1 MRRLRRKG
9 GNNEKVFGCH
19 LLDHLATSCQEI
31 PQVLRSCS
39 EFIEKHG
46 VVDGIYRL
54 SGVSSNTQK
63 LRGEF
68 DSEGTP
74 DLNKDVYLQD
84 IHCVSSLCKAYFREL
99 PNPLLTYQLYDKYA
113 EAVAIQL
120 EDERLVKIKDVLK
133 ELPAPHYRTL
143 EFLMRHL
150 VKMASYSSHTNM
162 HARNLAI
169 VWAPNLLRSK
179 DIEASGF
186 NGTAAFME
194 VRVQSIV
201 VEFILTHVPQ
211 LFPGSEKRLFP
222 AIPLQLGNISPGDGP
237 PAMRSYHAIIDGTDK
252 RKGSLKSRKWKSI
265 FNLGG
270 RLQDPRGRNKNS
282 TKEKER
288 TVLRPAKSMDS
299 LSSMPYSHEGSRQRA
314 PSTVISP
321 LAQPSPCPQG
331 GADGGASTN
340 GSDVGSGYAV
350 TFRRGQGASVSVV
363 SGGGG
368 TKGTYSR
375 LGSHCSGGNS
385 TDALQPPSRS
395 PGISSKA
402 DRRAGLHISGP
413 FSVTVPLHI
422 TSGLAFGVLQGGGAE
437 RRNHSGGEGSRDKG
451 EGGEGV
457 RQEGGEGERHIRVA
471 VVGEDETDGVKRR
484 DQEVS
489 EERRDMDDKVEGKED
504 RGKEEE
510 LNGDCVSKP
519 LEERGEEGEGG
530 GEDKVNH
537 ENDEE
542 EDEEG
547 EHMEI
552 KGSVQT
558 ALDARNGVRNEA
570 VATDVPYPTTMEEDD
585 AQVQDCPLDFQDTF
599 GFLDLM
605 DSSASTKMFQA
616 FSVEP
621 HHAEDEYEDEL
632 EQRSPGISYDKPD
645 SVTQPPVDTQTQIQ
659 TGCQTE
665 THTLRQTQTPTH
677 RPLSFDQYER
687 ANKSMSL
694 PYISRP
700 FLPARCSSSEEED
713 NDDEDADYNRE
724 DEEDNDDM
732 FCKSLPSSLV
742 FNRLT
747 WSGPQPDME
756 NGLSLPAKPSQQL
769 DNASDD
775 RSIGIGLSQ
784 SSEARMPPEQL
795 DIDSPDCCYPLEEV
809 LRHSKAEEENRLEAI
824 DLLEDTRQDP
834 DNQEKDHADTL
845 TNTCTESTVVT
856 CHSVETSMMKEE
868 ETPGDIERGLA
879 SASSSTDCEEASLQT
894 TAEEEVTGVHLQ
906 LRDKEDLKSHC
917 GEGVISE
924 GYNGDTV
931 SEAEKED
938 SQEHLLSACR
948 IVSCAEEPKNILN
961 ERSEVVSA
969 GGAMEQPE
977 NSAER
982 DSEGKK
988 ENVEEEMEEREDRNR
1003 GEFNKQEG
1011 EVTRIETEERE
1022 VLKEL
1027 EETEGED
1034 FGASEQKG
1042 MIEEEEWIAG
1052 EEGEVGEEDIYE
1064 IMSVLA
1070 RDDMM
1075 ESGDR
1080 KDREGETE
1088 ERKVMEEVI
1097 ETKEGESIRVQQ
1109 KVIDKEGERRAR
1121 EETKREVEG
1130 VDTMGETEEEAAEE
1144 EMKNMLINNEEH
1156 KQDLEAQ
1163 HVLERRE
1170 RAIDVMKDVVGEG
1183 DEEGDKEMEVGGVIR
1198 DEEGDSI
1205 HVVQQETE
1213 ERESTRPNKENQER
1227 ENEEETKDQ
1236 LQIPTII
1243 EESEEELKEVQIYIK
1258 ELNEGQKE
1266 GRGSKVGSEKGVG
1279 RVLVRSKQ
1287 KTPPKVFQA
1296 RSVPMV
1302 PPKPHHC
1309 RITAL
1314 NLRQE
1319 QQRERRGRPSQGEGK
1334 GTQGFGTAR

>member
-1 MRRLRRKG
+1 
-9 GNNEKVFGCH
+9 
-19 LLDHLATSCQEI
+19 
-31 PQVLRSCS
+31 
-39 EFIEKHG
+39 
-46 VVDGIYRL
+46 
-54 SGVSSNTQK
+54 
-63 LRGEF
+63 
-68 DSEGTP
+68 
-74 DLNKDVYLQD
+74 
-84 IHCVSSLCKAYFREL
+84 
-99 PNPLLTYQLYDKYA
+99 
-113 EAVAIQL
+113 
-120 EDERLVKIKDVLK
+120 
-133 ELPAPHYRTL
+133 
-143 EFLMRHL
+143 
-150 VKMASYSSHTNM
+150 
-162 HARNLAI
+162 
-169 VWAPNLLRSK
+169 
-179 DIEASGF
+179 
-186 NGTAAFME
+186 ME

-211 LFPGSEKRLFP
+211 LFPDSGIGLECLKSFPSPSIHNPEKPFFQ
-222 AIPLQLGNISPGDGP
+222 AIPFQLGNISPGDGP

-270 RLQDPRGRNKNS
+270 RLHDQRRKNKNS
-282 TKEKER
+282 TKEKEK

-314 PSTVISP
+314 PSIVMSP
-321 LAQPSPCPQG
+321 LAQPFPCPQG
-331 GADGGASTN
+331 GANGGPSTN

-375 LGSHCSGGNS
+375 LDSHCSGGNS
-385 TDALQPPSRS
+385 AEALQPSSRS
-395 PGISSKA
+395 PGLSSKA
-402 DRRAGLHISGP
+402 DRRAGIHISGP

-422 TSGLAFGVLQGGGAE
+422 TSGLAFGVLQGGGAD
-437 RRNHSGGEGSRDKG
+437 RGNHRGVEESGDKG
-451 EGGEGV
+451 EGGEGE
-457 RQEGGEGERHIRVA
+457 RQEGGGGERHIRVE
-471 VVGEDETDGVKRR
+471 VVGEDETDGVKRG
-484 DQEVS
+484 DEEVS
-489 EERRDMDDKVEGKED
+489 EERRDEAEDKVEGKEE
-504 RGKEEE
+504 RRKEEE
-510 LNGDCVSKP
+510 VNGDCVSKP
-519 LEERGEEGEGG
+519 SEERGEESQGEGG
-530 GEDKVNH
+530 GEDTV
-537 ENDEE
+537 NDEE

-558 ALDARNGVRNEA
+558 ALDAPNGVRNEA

-621 HHAEDEYEDEL
+621 HHGEDEYEDEV
-632 EQRSPGISYDKPD
+632 EQRSPGLSHDKPD
-645 SVTQPPVDTQTQIQ
+645 SVTQPPVGAQTQIQ

-677 RPLSFDQYER
+677 RHLSFDQYGR

-694 PYISRP
+694 PYMSRP
-700 FLPARCSSSEEED
+700 FLPALCSSSEEED
-713 NDDEDADYNRE
+713 NDDEDADYNKE
-724 DEEDNDDM
+724 DEEDDDDM

-747 WSGPQPDME
+747 WSGPRTDVE
-756 NGLSLPAKPSQQL
+756 NCLSLPAKPSLQL
-769 DNASDD
+769 DSASDD
-775 RSIGIGLSQ
+775 RPIPMDLSQ
-784 SSEARMPPEQL
+784 SYEARMPNEHL
-795 DIDSPDCCYPLEEV
+795 DIDSPDCCNPSEEV
-809 LRHSKAEEENRLEAI
+809 LRHSKAAEENRLEAI
-824 DLLEDTRQDP
+824 DLLEDAGQDP
-834 DNQEKDHADTL
+834 DNQEKDQTDTL
-845 TNTCTESTVVT
+845 TNTCTESTEIQER

-879 SASSSTDCEEASLQT
+879 SASSSTDREEASLQT
-894 TAEEEVTGVHLQ
+894 TADEEEEDTGVHLQ
-906 LRDKEDLKSHC
+906 LRDEEDLKSHC
-917 GEGVISE
+917 GEGVISD

-931 SEAEKED
+931 SEAEKAD
-938 SQEHLLSACR
+938 SQEHLLTACH

-969 GGAMEQPE
+969 GGAMEQPK

-982 DSEGKK
+982 DREGKK
-988 ENVEEEMEEREDRNR
+988 EDVEKKKVEMEEREDRYG

-1011 EVTRIETEERE
+1011 EVTRTETEGDMDKGE

-1027 EETEGED
+1027 EETEGGD
-1034 FGASEQKG
+1034 LGASVEVEAKEQRG
-1042 MIEEEEWIAG
+1042 MIEEEERIAG
-1052 EEGEVGEEDIYE
+1052 EEGEVGEEDIEQEEVIYDE
-1064 IMSVLA
+1064 IMSILA

-1075 ESGDR
+1075 ESGER

-1088 ERKVMEEVI
+1088 ESKVMEEVI
-1097 ETKEGESIRVQQ
+1097 ETNEGESIRVQQ
-1109 KVIDKEGERRAR
+1109 KEIDKEGESKASEEMSAK
-1121 EETKREVEG
+1121 EETKREVEE
-1130 VDTMGETEEEAAEE
+1130 VDTMVETEEEAAEE
-1144 EMKNMLINNEEH
+1144 GMENMLIDNEEH

-1170 RAIDVMKDVVGEG
+1170 RDIDLMKDVVGEG
-1183 DEEGDKEMEVGGVIR
+1183 DEGDKEMEVGGVIR

-1213 ERESTRPNKENQER
+1213 NCESTGPDKENQER
-1227 ENEEETKDQ
+1227 ENEGETKDQ

-1266 GRGSKVGSEKGVG
+1266 GSGSKVGSEKGLV
-1279 RVLVRSKQ
+1279 RVLVSSKQ
-1287 KTPPKVFQA
+1287 QTPPKVYQA

-1309 RITAL
+1309 QITAL

-1319 QQRERRGRPSQGEGK
+1319 QQRERREADRARGK
-1334 GTQGFGTAR
+1334 GNVHRALGQQDKDKERKVGGKPEHDRVCETEQGWNEEEEDEDRGKMEWQAQWGGERRRDVEEGNERHDEEQSNKYVF